1 MGRGLIHKRVA
12 PFFTRKCS
20 QVTLSGISTPFGVLS
35 PTYGQ
40 IIHVLLTRPPLT
52 LNFPPPKLC
61 SIKSPF
67 DLHVLGTPPAFVLS
81 QDQTLHIK
89 VLSCSLYA
97 SFVFLFICPFTRSFL
112 SFRQGLALLFSYP
125 FFNVLRRSSP
135 RTDLY
140 FTTPLCPRQARFKSF

>member
-97 SFVFLFICPFTRSFL
+97 SFVFLYLSVYSIFPVFSTGTRSSLFL
-112 SFRQGLALLFSYP
+112 SIFQCAPPLVSEDRSILYHTTLP
-125 FFNVLRRSSP
+125 TSSP
-135 RTDLY
+135 
-140 FTTPLCPRQARFKSF
+140 F